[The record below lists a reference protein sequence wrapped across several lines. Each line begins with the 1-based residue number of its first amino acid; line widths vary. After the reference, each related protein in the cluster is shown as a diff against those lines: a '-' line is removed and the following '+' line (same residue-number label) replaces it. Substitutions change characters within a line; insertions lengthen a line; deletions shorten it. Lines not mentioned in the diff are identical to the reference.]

1 MKQLMLGNA
10 AAARGLFEAGCELIS
25 SYPGTPSTEITEEA
39 ARFKEIYCEWAPNE
53 KVALESAFGACLAGR
68 RAFCGMKHVGLN
80 VAADPLYTMSYTGV
94 NAGLVIGVA
103 DDPGMHS
110 SQNEQDSRHHAIAS
124 KVPMLEPSDA
134 DEAREFAKIA
144 FEISEK
150 FDTPVLYKMCTRV
163 AHSQSI
169 TEPAERTV
177 PEHKAYEKTIS
188 KYVMA
193 PANAIKRHPFVEQ
206 RMKDLEKWSETS
218 GVNRIET
225 LKQVQGDSTRQGD
238 SARQGD
244 GSRHAELVSAS
255 ILGVPGDKVG
265 IITSSTSYQYVKEVL
280 GDSVNILKL
289 GMVNP
294 LPADMIR
301 KFADGLEKLIVVEE
315 LDPIIETFVRG
326 LGLKCEIHGK
336 DMFPICG
343 EFSQNL
349 VAAAFGR
356 ELPQGK
362 KLDGVQ
368 IPVRPPIMCAG
379 CPHRGM
385 FYALNKLKVTVFG
398 DIGCYTLGSVAPLSA
413 MDVTLCMGA
422 SFSGLHGWNKA
433 GGAENEKKSVAVI
446 GDSTFMHSG
455 MTGLATIA
463 YNQSNSTVIVL
474 DNSITGMT
482 GHQQNPTTGKNLYG
496 DPAGRVDLEALARA
510 MGINRVRV
518 VDPYNIAECEAA
530 VREELEVAEPSLII
544 SRRPCALLKEVKH
557 NPPLVVDQDKCKSC
571 KMCMKIGCPAI
582 SMKGGK
588 ARLMRH
594 FVWDVAFVVRCV
606 NLELC
611 NGALRGVPA
620 ERVA

>member
-10 AAARGLFEAGCELIS
+10 AAARGLFEGGCEFVS

-39 ARFKEIYCEWAPNE
+39 ARYKEIYCEWAPNE

-80 VAADPLYTMSYTGV
+80 VAADPLFTMSYTGV

-124 KVPMLEPSDA
+124 KIPMLEPSDSE
-134 DEAREFAKIA
+134 EAREFAKLA

-169 TEPAERTV
+169 TEGVDRVV
-177 PEHKAYEKTIS
+177 PEHKPYEKNIS

-193 PANAIKRHPFVEQ
+193 PANAIRRHPFVEQ
-206 RMKDLEKWSETS
+206 RMKDIEKWSESS
-218 GVNRIET
+218 GINRIEDA
-225 LKQVQGDSTRQGD
+225 G
-238 SARQGD
+238 A
-244 GSRHAELVSAS
+244 
-255 ILGVPGDKVG
+255 KVG

-280 GDSVNILKL
+280 GDSVNILKF

-301 KFADGLEKLIVVEE
+301 KFAEGLEKLIVVEE
-315 LDPIIETFVRG
+315 LDPVIETFVRG
-326 LGLKCEIHGK
+326 LGLPASVEIHGK

-343 EFSQNL
+343 EFSQNI
-349 VAAAFGR
+349 VASAFGK
-356 ELPQGK
+356 EVPTGT
-362 KLDGVQ
+362 KLNTA

-582 SMKGGK
+582 AMKGNK
-588 ARLMRH
+588 AKIDPTL
-594 FVWDVAFVVRCV
+594 CV
-606 NLELC
+606 GC
-611 NGALRGVPA
+611 GVCSQMCKFDALKA
-620 ERVA
+620 E

>member
-10 AAARGLFEAGCELIS
+10 AAARGLFEAGCEFIS

-53 KVALESAFGACLAGR
+53 KVAMESAFGACLAGR

-134 DEAREFAKIA
+134 DEARTFAAMA

-169 TEPAERTV
+169 TEPAERVV
-177 PEHKAYEKTIS
+177 PEHKPYEKTIS

-218 GVNRIET
+218 GVNRIE
-225 LKQVQGDSTRQGD
+225 KSDSKT
-238 SARQGD
+238 
-244 GSRHAELVSAS
+244 
-255 ILGVPGDKVG
+255 G

-294 LPADMIR
+294 LPGDMIR
-301 KFADGLEKLIVVEE
+301 KFAEGLEKLIVVEE
-315 LDPIIETFVRG
+315 LDPVIETFVRG
-326 LGLKCEIHGK
+326 LGLNVEIHGK

-349 VAAAFGR
+349 VAAAFGK
-356 ELPQGK
+356 EVHSGK
-362 KLDGVQ
+362 KLDTA

-433 GGAENEKKSVAVI
+433 GGADNEKKSVAVI

-518 VDPYNIAECEAA
+518 VDPYNISECEAA
-530 VREELEVAEPSLII
+530 VREELDINEPSLII

-588 ARLMRH
+588 AKIDPTL
-594 FVWDVAFVVRCV
+594 CV
-606 NLELC
+606 GC
-611 NGALRGVPA
+611 GVCSQMCKFGAL
-620 ERVA
+620 

>member
-134 DEAREFAKIA
+134 DEARRFAAMA

-218 GVNRIET
+218 GVNRIEKAEKAAVVSIRPAGYST
-225 LKQVQGDSTRQGD
+225 TDTTVQS
-238 SARQGD
+238 
-244 GSRHAELVSAS
+244 
-255 ILGVPGDKVG
+255 DKVG

-356 ELPQGK
+356 EVAQGK

-496 DPAGRVDLEALARA
+496 DPTGRVDLEALARA

-588 ARLMRH
+588 AKIDATL
-594 FVWDVAFVVRCV
+594 CV
-606 NLELC
+606 GC
-611 NGALRGVPA
+611 GVCSQMCKFGAL
-620 ERVA
+620 

>member
-10 AAARGLFEAGCELIS
+10 AAARGLYEGGCEFVS

-39 ARFKEIYCEWAPNE
+39 ARYKEIYCEWAPNE

-80 VAADPLYTMSYTGV
+80 VAADPLFTMSYTGV

-124 KVPMLEPSDA
+124 KIPMLEPSDS
-134 DEAREFAKIA
+134 DEAREFAKLA

-169 TEPAERTV
+169 TEGVDRVV
-177 PEHKAYEKTIS
+177 PEHKPYEKNIS

-193 PANAIKRHPFVEQ
+193 PANAIRRHPFVEQ

-218 GVNRIET
+218 GINKIEIP
-225 LKQVQGDSTRQGD
+225 KQVRD
-238 SARQGD
+238 D
-244 GSRHAELVSAS
+244 GWA
-255 ILGVPGDKVG
+255 KVG

-294 LPADMIR
+294 LPGDMIK
-301 KFADGLEKLIVVEE
+301 KFAEGLEKLIIVEE
-315 LDPIIETFVRG
+315 LDPVIETFVRG
-326 LGLKCEIHGK
+326 LGLNVEIHGK

-343 EFSQNL
+343 EFSQNI
-349 VAAAFGR
+349 VATAFGK
-356 ELPQGK
+356 EVPAGT
-362 KLDGVQ
+362 KLDTA

-433 GGAENEKKSVAVI
+433 GGADNEKKSVAVI

-518 VDPYNIAECEAA
+518 VDPYNIAECETA
-530 VREELEVAEPSLII
+530 VREELEAAEPSLII
-544 SRRPCALLKEVKH
+544 RRRPCALLKEVKH
-557 NPPLVVDQDKCKSC
+557 NPPLVVDEAKCKSC

-582 SMKGGK
+582 AMKNNK
-588 ARLMRH
+588 AKIDPTL
-594 FVWDVAFVVRCV
+594 CV
-606 NLELC
+606 GC
-611 NGALRGVPA
+611 KVCSQMCKFGALGN
-620 ERVA
+620 

>member
-134 DEAREFAKIA
+134 DEARRFAAIA

-218 GVNRIET
+218 GINRIEKAEKAAVVSIRPAGYST
-225 LKQVQGDSTRQGD
+225 TDTTVQS
-238 SARQGD
+238 
-244 GSRHAELVSAS
+244 
-255 ILGVPGDKVG
+255 DKVG

-496 DPAGRVDLEALARA
+496 DPTGRVDLEALARA

-588 ARLMRH
+588 AKIDATL
-594 FVWDVAFVVRCV
+594 CV
-606 NLELC
+606 GC
-611 NGALRGVPA
+611 GVCSQMCKFGAL
-620 ERVA
+620 

>member
-10 AAARGLFEAGCELIS
+10 AAARGLFEAGCEFIS

-39 ARFKEIYCEWAPNE
+39 AKFKEIYCEWAPNE
-53 KVALESAFGACLAGR
+53 KVAMESAFGACLAGR

-80 VAADPLYTMSYTGV
+80 VAADPLFTMSYTGV

-124 KVPMLEPSDA
+124 KIPMLEPSDA

-169 TEPAERTV
+169 TDTEDRQL
-177 PEHKAYEKTIS
+177 PEHKSYEKNIS

-193 PANAIKRHPFVEQ
+193 PANAIRRHPFVEQ
-206 RMKDLEKWSETS
+206 RMKDIEKWSETS
-218 GVNRIET
+218 GINKIE
-225 LKQVQGDSTRQGD
+225 KADS
-238 SARQGD
+238 
-244 GSRHAELVSAS
+244 
-255 ILGVPGDKVG
+255 KVG

-294 LPADMIR
+294 LPANMI
-301 KFADGLEKLIVVEE
+301 KDFASGLEKLIVVEE
-315 LDPIIETFVRG
+315 LDPIIELFVHS
-326 LGLKCEIHGK
+326 LDLKIELHGK
-336 DMFPICG
+336 DMFPSCG

-349 VAAAFGR
+349 LAAAFGQKVP
-356 ELPQGK
+356 EGI
-362 KLDGVQ
+362 KLDTE

-422 SFSGLHGWNKA
+422 SFSGLLGLNKA

-455 MTGLATIA
+455 TTGLASIA

-496 DPAGRVDLEALARA
+496 EPAGRVDLEALARA
-510 MGINRVRV
+510 MGIKRVRV
-518 VDPYNIAECEAA
+518 VDPYIISDCEKA
-530 VREELEVAEPSLII
+530 VKEELEAQEPSLII

-557 NPPLVVDQDKCKSC
+557 KPPLKVDENKCKSC
-571 KMCMKIGCPAI
+571 KACMKIGSPAI
-582 SMKGGK
+582 AMKNGK
-588 ARLMRH
+588 AKI
-594 FVWDVAFVVRCV
+594 DVTLCV
-606 NLELC
+606 GC
-611 NGALRGVPA
+611 KVCSQMCKFGAI
-620 ERVA
+620 

>member
-10 AAARGLFEAGCELIS
+10 AAARGLFEGGCEFIS

-103 DDPGMHS
+103 DDPAMHS

-124 KVPMLEPSDA
+124 KVPMLEPADA
-134 DEAREFAKIA
+134 DEAREFAKLA

-150 FDTPVLYKMCTRV
+150 FDTPVLYKMCTRI

-169 TEPAERTV
+169 TEPAERAAV
-177 PEHKAYEKTIS
+177 EHKPYAKDIT

-206 RMKDLEKWSETS
+206 RMKDIEKWSETS
-218 GVNRIET
+218 GINRIED
-225 LKQVQGDSTRQGD
+225 VG
-238 SARQGD
+238 ART
-244 GSRHAELVSAS
+244 
-255 ILGVPGDKVG
+255 G
-265 IITSSTSYQYVKEVL
+265 IITSSTSYQYVKEIL

-294 LPADMIR
+294 LPANMIR
-301 KFADGLEKLIVVEE
+301 KFAQGLEKLIIVEE
-315 LDPIIETFVRG
+315 LDPVIETFVRG
-326 LGLKCEIHGK
+326 LGLPSTVEIHGK

-349 VAAAFGR
+349 VASAFGK
-356 ELPQGK
+356 EVPQGK
-362 KLDGVQ
+362 KLDAA

-530 VREELEVAEPSLII
+530 VKEELEVEEPSLII

-557 NPPLVVDQDKCKSC
+557 NPPLKVDEAKCKSC

-582 SMKGGK
+582 AMKDGK
-588 ARLMRH
+588 AKI
-594 FVWDVAFVVRCV
+594 DVTLCV
-606 NLELC
+606 GCEVC
-611 NGALRGVPA
+611 SQMCKFDALKA
-620 ERVA
+620 E

>member
-53 KVALESAFGACLAGR
+53 KVALESSFGACLAGR

-134 DEAREFAKIA
+134 DEARRFAAMA

-218 GVNRIET
+218 GINRIEKAEKAAVVSIRPAGYST
-225 LKQVQGDSTRQGD
+225 TDTTVQS
-238 SARQGD
+238 
-244 GSRHAELVSAS
+244 
-255 ILGVPGDKVG
+255 DKVG

-588 ARLMRH
+588 AKIDATL
-594 FVWDVAFVVRCV
+594 CV
-606 NLELC
+606 GC
-611 NGALRGVPA
+611 GVCSQMCKFGAL
-620 ERVA
+620 

>member
-10 AAARGLFEAGCELIS
+10 AAARGLFEGGCEFVS

-39 ARFKEIYCEWAPNE
+39 ARYKEIYCEWAPNE

-80 VAADPLYTMSYTGV
+80 VAADPLFTMSYTGV

-124 KVPMLEPSDA
+124 KIPMLEPSDSE
-134 DEAREFAKIA
+134 EAREFAKLA

-169 TEPAERTV
+169 IEPGERAIV
-177 PEHKAYEKTIS
+177 EHKPYEKNIS

-193 PANAIKRHPFVEQ
+193 PANAIRRHPFVEQ
-206 RMKDLEKWSETS
+206 RMKDIEKWSESS
-218 GVNRIET
+218 GINRIE
-225 LKQVQGDSTRQGD
+225 LCGGPST
-238 SARQGD
+238 
-244 GSRHAELVSAS
+244 GSGTAGA
-255 ILGVPGDKVG
+255 KVG

-294 LPADMIR
+294 LPGDMIR
-301 KFADGLEKLIVVEE
+301 KFAEGLEKLIVVEE
-315 LDPIIETFVRG
+315 LDPVIETFVRG
-326 LGLKCEIHGK
+326 LGLPASVEIHGK

-356 ELPQGK
+356 QVPAGT
-362 KLDGVQ
+362 KLDTT

-433 GGAENEKKSVAVI
+433 GGADNEKKSVAVI

-518 VDPYNIAECEAA
+518 VDPYNIAECETA
-530 VREELEVAEPSLII
+530 VREELEVAQPSLII

-582 SMKGGK
+582 AMKDNK
-588 ARLMRH
+588 AKIDPTL
-594 FVWDVAFVVRCV
+594 CV
-606 NLELC
+606 GC
-611 NGALRGVPA
+611 GVCSQMCKFGAL
-620 ERVA
+620 

>member
-134 DEAREFAKIA
+134 DEARKFAAMA

-169 TEPAERTV
+169 TETAERTV
-177 PEHKAYEKTIS
+177 PEHKTYEKNIQ

-193 PANAIKRHPFVEQ
+193 PANAIRRHPFVEQ
-206 RMKDLEKWSETS
+206 RMKDLEKWSETY

-238 SARQGD
+238 
-244 GSRHAELVSAS
+244 
-255 ILGVPGDKVG
+255 ILGVSGDKVG

-294 LPADMIR
+294 LPGDMIR
-301 KFADGLEKLIVVEE
+301 KFADGLEKLVIVEE

-343 EFSQNL
+343 EFSQNI

-356 ELPQGK
+356 EVHSGK
-362 KLDGVQ
+362 KLDAA

-588 ARLMRH
+588 AKIDATL
-594 FVWDVAFVVRCV
+594 CV
-606 NLELC
+606 GC
-611 NGALRGVPA
+611 GVCSQMCKFGAL
-620 ERVA
+620 

>member
-10 AAARGLFEAGCELIS
+10 AAARGLFEGGCEFIS

-39 ARFKEIYCEWAPNE
+39 AKFKEIYCEWAPNE

-80 VAADPLYTMSYTGV
+80 VAADPLFTMSYTGV

-124 KVPMLEPSDA
+124 KIPMVEPSDA
-134 DEAREFAKIA
+134 DEAREFAKLA

-169 TEPAERTV
+169 TEPVERAAV
-177 PEHKAYEKTIS
+177 EHKTYEKNIA

-193 PANAIKRHPFVEQ
+193 PANAIRRHPFVEQ
-206 RMKDLEKWSETS
+206 RMADLAKWSETS
-218 GVNRIET
+218 GINKIENNGAKT
-225 LKQVQGDSTRQGD
+225 
-238 SARQGD
+238 
-244 GSRHAELVSAS
+244 
-255 ILGVPGDKVG
+255 G

-294 LPADMIR
+294 LPADMIK
-301 KFADGLEKLIVVEE
+301 KFAEGLEKLIIVEE
-315 LDPIIETFVRG
+315 LDPVVETFVRG
-326 LGLKCEIHGK
+326 LGLSVEIHGK

-349 VAAAFGR
+349 LAAAFGK
-356 ELPQGK
+356 EVPQGT

-455 MTGLATIA
+455 MTGLASIA

-496 DPAGRVDLEALARA
+496 EPAGRVNLEALAKA

-530 VREELEVAEPSLII
+530 VKEELEVNEPSLII

-557 NPPLVVDQDKCKSC
+557 NPPLKVDEAKCKSC
-571 KMCMKIGCPAI
+571 KMYMKIGCPAI
-582 SMKGGK
+582 AMKNGK
-588 ARLMRH
+588 AKIDTTL
-594 FVWDVAFVVRCV
+594 CV
-606 NLELC
+606 GC
-611 NGALRGVPA
+611 GVCSQMCKFDALKA
-620 ERVA
+620 K

>member
-134 DEAREFAKIA
+134 DEARRFAAMA

-294 LPADMIR
+294 LPTDMIR

-588 ARLMRH
+588 AKIDATL
-594 FVWDVAFVVRCV
+594 CV
-606 NLELC
+606 GC
-611 NGALRGVPA
+611 GVCSQMCKFGAL
-620 ERVA
+620 

>member
-218 GVNRIET
+218 GINRIEKAEKAAVVSIRPAGYST
-225 LKQVQGDSTRQGD
+225 TDTTVQS
-238 SARQGD
+238 
-244 GSRHAELVSAS
+244 
-255 ILGVPGDKVG
+255 DKVG

-474 DNSITGMT
+474 ANSITGMT

-588 ARLMRH
+588 AKIDATL
-594 FVWDVAFVVRCV
+594 CV
-606 NLELC
+606 GC
-611 NGALRGVPA
+611 GVCSQMCKFGAL
-620 ERVA
+620 

>member
-1 MKQLMLGNA
+1 MMKQLMLGNA
-10 AAARGLFEAGCELIS
+10 GAARGLFEGGCEFIS

-134 DEAREFAKIA
+134 DEARRFAAMA

-169 TEPAERTV
+169 TEPVERAV

-218 GVNRIET
+218 GVNLIE
-225 LKQVQGDSTRQGD
+225 KADSKT
-238 SARQGD
+238 
-244 GSRHAELVSAS
+244 
-255 ILGVPGDKVG
+255 G

-294 LPADMIR
+294 LPGDMIR
-301 KFADGLEKLIVVEE
+301 KFAEGLEKLIVVEE
-315 LDPIIETFVRG
+315 LDPVIETFVRG

-349 VAAAFGR
+349 VAAAFGK
-356 ELPQGK
+356 EVHSGK
-362 KLDGVQ
+362 KLDTE

-433 GGAENEKKSVAVI
+433 GGADNEKKSVAVI

-518 VDPYNIAECEAA
+518 VDPYNIAECETA
-530 VREELEVAEPSLII
+530 VREELEVSEPSLII

-588 ARLMRH
+588 AKIDPTL
-594 FVWDVAFVVRCV
+594 CV
-606 NLELC
+606 GC
-611 NGALRGVPA
+611 GVCSQMCKFGAL
-620 ERVA
+620 

>member
-134 DEAREFAKIA
+134 DEARRFAAIA

-218 GVNRIET
+218 GVNRIEP

-294 LPADMIR
+294 LPTDMIR

-588 ARLMRH
+588 AKIDATL
-594 FVWDVAFVVRCV
+594 CV
-606 NLELC
+606 GC
-611 NGALRGVPA
+611 GVCSQMCKFGAL
-620 ERVA
+620 